1 MKRDCIFITRE
12 GYCTSKFKM
21 CDELPAS
28 EKCERR
34 TLQVGEKI
42 KEGDLRFLMG
52 CWTEVESDMIG
63 DVVIDGIF
71 NEIRRPLK

>member
-1 MKRDCIFITRE
+1 MK
-12 GYCTSKFKM
+12 SK
-21 CDELPAS
+21 ES
-28 EKCERR
+28 R

-42 KEGDLRFLMG
+42 KKGDLHFLMG